1 MSGAGEN
8 RRKGRAWQRTAL
20 FVSICAFSFIASR
33 ADAQN
38 KMTGLGEDCTLSER
52 SAPRAVV
59 SVIDGATL
67 ALDNGMQV
75 RLIGTLAPSSLDA
88 DPGPDPPNHSAGDDG
103 EEEGSEIAA
112 NANQQRNKNAPDTW
126 QPAVAARE
134 ALARFVDGRSV
145 TVATAGRQRDRYGR
159 VLGHVFVDG
168 PANTGSNVGA
178 NTRANSGGAWL
189 QGEMLAT
196 GHARAYGITDN
207 YDCMDALVAAEA
219 PARAAR
225 LGLWANPAYAIRSA
239 ALTRNLMHLRGTYQ
253 IVAGVV
259 RASKRVKSGWIY
271 LNFGKNWRSDFSASI
286 SPDVTRAHPAWA
298 AALLD
303 LKGRRVRVRGWIERR
318 NGPAIN
324 IEHPSQIEFVDAV
337 VSTSAPAPPRTLSE
351 R

>member
-20 FVSICAFSFIASR
+20 FVSICAFSFLASR

-38 KMTGLGEDCTLSER
+38 KMTASGEGCALSAR
-52 SAPRAVV
+52 LAPRAVV
-59 SVIDGATL
+59 RVIDGATL

-75 RLIGTLAPSSLDA
+75 RLIGALAPSSLDA
-88 DPGPDPPNHSAGDDG
+88 DPGPDPRNHSADDDS
-103 EEEGSEIAA
+103 EAEGGEIAA
-112 NANQQRNKNAPDTW
+112 NANQQGKKNAPDTW

-134 ALARFVDGRSV
+134 ALARLVDGRSV
-145 TVATAGRQRDRYGR
+145 TVATADRQHDRYGR
-159 VLGHVFVDG
+159 ILGHVFVEG
-168 PANTGSNVGA
+168 T
-178 NTRANSGGAWL
+178 NSGGVWL
-189 QGEMLAT
+189 QGEMLAA

-207 YDCMDALVAAEA
+207 FNCMDALVAAEA

-239 ALTRNLMHLRGTYQ
+239 TLTRNLMHLRGTYQ

-337 VSTSAPAPPRTLSE
+337 MNTSAPAPPRTLSE